1 MKNKLIRRLSPITLS
16 VVSILDAASIWFTYI
31 AVQKMIIKE
40 YDAYS
45 IMFLIIVVCVL
56 ILGIFLTKN
65 VLTTGVK
72 FYEDKFVF
80 TGLDEN
86 NEFSYTDVVKV
97 ETQKDEKA
105 SLKKN
110 FVDRYSIIILH
121 LADDSVVSIELG
133 LTTRKTLNKIKNEI
147 ESRMSKS

>member
-1 MKNKLIRRLSPITLS
+1 MKNKLIRTLSPITLS
-16 VVSILDAASIWFTYI
+16 VVLILDAASIWFTYI

-45 IMFLIIVVCVL
+45 IMFLIIVV
-56 ILGIFLTKN
+56 
-65 VLTTGVK
+65 LTTGVK

-86 NEFSYTDVVKV
+86 NEFSYTDVVKI

>member
-1 MKNKLIRRLSPITLS
+1 MKNKLIRTLSPITLS
-16 VVSILDAASIWFTYI
+16 VVLILDMASIWFTYI
-31 AVQKMIIKE
+31 AVQKMMNKE

-45 IMFLIIVVCVL
+45 IMFLIIAVCVL

-65 VLTTGVK
+65 VLITGVK

-110 FVDRYSIIILH
+110 FVDRYSIVILH